1 MFHKLKCIKSSAD
14 MQLLFIFIIFMQKKK
29 NYKLYL
35 ELKNIFNVKE
45 NNFISVIVFH
55 GAAMLMKG
63 NFLIKSKFLHYNKK
77 TLKIILKY

>member
-14 MQLLFIFIIFMQKKK
+14 MQLLFISIIFMQKKK
-29 NYKLYL
+29 KKLYL

>member
-14 MQLLFIFIIFMQKKK
+14 MQLLFISIIFMQKKK
-29 NYKLYL
+29 KELYL

>member
-1 MFHKLKCIKSSAD
+1 
-14 MQLLFIFIIFMQKKK
+14 MQLLFISIIFMQKKK
-29 NYKLYL
+29 KELYL

>member
-14 MQLLFIFIIFMQKKK
+14 MQLLFISIIFTQKKK
-29 NYKLYL
+29 KKYL

>member
-1 MFHKLKCIKSSAD
+1 
-14 MQLLFIFIIFMQKKK
+14 MQLLFISIIFMQKKK
-29 NYKLYL
+29 KELYL

-77 TLKIILKY
+77 TLKIILKYWI